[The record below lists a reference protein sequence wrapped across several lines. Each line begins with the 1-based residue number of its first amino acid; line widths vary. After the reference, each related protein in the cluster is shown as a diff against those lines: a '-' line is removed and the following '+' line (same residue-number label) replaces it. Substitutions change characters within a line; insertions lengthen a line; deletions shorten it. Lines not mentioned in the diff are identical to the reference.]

1 MISRQ
6 KDHEKFAGF
15 VQVFFV
21 DLLLQ
26 KARLVMTSGLAQSSV
41 FSKSSFLVTLMFCIS
56 PNRVL
61 PLRRRNQ
68 RGRKGSWAPA
78 QRNWLNYRNIF
89 DESCD
94 DELGIYRE
102 YSDLGVSK
110 GCNSQLCRFPLWQ
123 KCF

>member
-61 PLRRRNQ
+61 PLRRRLKEI
-68 RGRKGSWAPA
+68 G
-78 QRNWLNYRNIF
+78 LTIVIF
-89 DESCD
+89 LMKAATMSS
-94 DELGIYRE
+94 E
-102 YSDLGVSK
+102 YIANTVI
-110 GCNSQLCRFPLWQ
+110 
-123 KCF
+123 